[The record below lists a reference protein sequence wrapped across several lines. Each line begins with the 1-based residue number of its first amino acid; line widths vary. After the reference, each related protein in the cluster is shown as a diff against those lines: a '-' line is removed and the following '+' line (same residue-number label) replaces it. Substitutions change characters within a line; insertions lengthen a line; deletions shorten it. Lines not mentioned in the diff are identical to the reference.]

1 MPRLERAQAV
11 DLVVVGGL
19 ALLALALRLPLLR
32 DSLLGDELIMYG
44 IVHDR
49 GLGDVLSVVRD
60 TEKTPPLHFALAW
73 VTARIGDSTWS
84 VRLPS
89 LLSGIAL
96 VPLGY
101 ALGLRTAGRAAGL
114 VAAAILALQP
124 YSMFYAT
131 EARAYA
137 LVALLAGLS
146 TLCLLRALDTR
157 SRWWWAA
164 YVLAV
169 LGVAY
174 THYIGIFVLAAQAGW
189 AFWVHRDRLRELA
202 TVHALIVL
210 AIHPVD
216 SLVPRPAGSQCGRGQ
231 AYCGPRPAVVEY
243 FARANAQVAFGQPF
257 ATLRDVPGSAA
268 AVLAVLVL
276 AAALVAAGVR
286 AWRRDP
292 PGARMV
298 LVILLALATP
308 LGIAALSLPGD
319 RSFLLPRNLIASLPA
334 LAVLIGW
341 LLVALRSRLAVAAAA
356 AFLLVLAVG
365 AAHALDPSHRRSP
378 YRDAAHLVDAWA
390 RPGDPV
396 IQRYFLPVE
405 GALHRAADQLR
416 ATPPAAPRGGASEAA
431 AWERGRRTGRVYEVV
446 PLAGVFKRVRHAGRL
461 AGPEKEFDLRREAEL
476 HRARGPLS
484 SPSTR
489 CGTGRRYRD
498 ASLVDHDVGWRS
510 QPQHLAR
517 GHEVRVLTVE
527 ELEAAVEERARRA
540 REGVVLRL
548 LDRLP
553 TEAVGVQDHREPG
566 RACSCVSSTMSL
578 VNWWMRNSF
587 SGRLCCLTSCAS
599 HAEVALTSRAPT
611 APITVPGTWP
621 GCIRHSGSSAS
632 PTSGC
637 SSHLRSR
644 TVSVKKSER
653 PGWMSRISSALARRA
668 ARR

>member
-11 DLVVVGGL
+11 DLAVVGGL
-19 ALLALALRLPLLR
+19 ALLSLALRLPLMR

-49 GLGDVLSVVRD
+49 ALGDVLSVVRD

-73 VTARIGDSTWS
+73 ATAHIGDPTWS

-101 ALGLRTAGRAAGL
+101 TLGLRTAGRAAGL

-137 LVALLAGLS
+137 FVALLAGLS

-164 YVLAV
+164 YALAV

-189 AFWVHRDRLRELA
+189 AFWVHRDRLRELV

-210 AIHPVD
+210 AYIPWIP
-216 SLVPRPAGSQCGRGQ
+216 SYLVQQGHSADEARRI
-231 AYCGPRPAVVEY
+231 AVLAPPSVEY
-243 FARANAQVAFGQPF
+243 FARANAQVTFGQPF
-257 ATLRDVPGSAA
+257 ATLRDVPGRAA

-276 AAALVAAGVR
+276 AAALLAAGVR

-298 LVILLALATP
+298 LVILLAVATP

-341 LLVALRSRLAVAAAA
+341 LLVALRSRLAVAATA

-365 AAHALDPSHRRSP
+365 ASQALDRGHRRSP
-378 YRDAAHLVDAWA
+378 YRDAAHLIDAWA

-396 IQRYFLPVE
+396 IQGSFLPVK
-405 GALHRAADQLR
+405 GSLATGLKVNFARPHPLH
-416 ATPPAAPRGGASEAA
+416 PAGGASEAA
-431 AWERGRRTGRVYEVV
+431 AWERGRRTGRVYMVV
-446 PLAGVFKRVRHAGRL
+446 PLPGAFKRVRHSGRL
-461 AGPEKEFDLRREAEL
+461 AGPEQAFELRRE
-476 HRARGPLS
+476 
-484 SPSTR
+484 
-489 CGTGRRYRD
+489 RRYSGLED
-498 ASLVDHDVGWRS
+498 ILVG
-510 QPQHLAR
+510 
-517 GHEVRVLTVE
+517 EY
-527 ELEAAVEERARRA
+527 
-540 REGVVLRL
+540 
-548 LDRLP
+548 
-553 TEAVGVQDHREPG
+553 
-566 RACSCVSSTMSL
+566 
-578 VNWWMRNSF
+578 
-587 SGRLCCLTSCAS
+587 
-599 HAEVALTSRAPT
+599 AP
-611 APITVPGTWP
+611 
-621 GCIRHSGSSAS
+621 
-632 PTSGC
+632 
-637 SSHLRSR
+637 
-644 TVSVKKSER
+644 R
-653 PGWMSRISSALARRA
+653 P
-668 ARR
+668 